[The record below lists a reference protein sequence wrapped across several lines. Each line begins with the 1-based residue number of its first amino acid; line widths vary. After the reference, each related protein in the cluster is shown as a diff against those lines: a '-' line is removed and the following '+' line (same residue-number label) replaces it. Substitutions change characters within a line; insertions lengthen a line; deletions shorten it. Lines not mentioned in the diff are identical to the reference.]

1 MIAFNLKKLIEDDG
15 LEGNLFI
22 GKIFQKAGWGGV
34 SYVERVGMSGHFFV
48 PGAML
53 GGIGKEIFVLG
64 LSHLFTVDQSRG
76 IPNFTLPSPK
86 EMKMYAT
93 FSTATYFC
101 FSGF

>member
-15 LEGNLFI
+15 LDGNLFI
-22 GKIFQKAGWGGV
+22 GKIFQNAGWGGV

-64 LSHLFTVDQSRG
+64 LSHLLTVDQSRG

-86 EMKMYAT
+86 
-93 FSTATYFC
+93 
-101 FSGF
+101 